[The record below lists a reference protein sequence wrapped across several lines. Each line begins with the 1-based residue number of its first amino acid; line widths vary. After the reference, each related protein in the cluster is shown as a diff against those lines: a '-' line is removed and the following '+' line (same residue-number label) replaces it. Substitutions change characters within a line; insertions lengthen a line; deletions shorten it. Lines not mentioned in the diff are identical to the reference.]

1 MIRAG
6 AVLAVSLIGVGVAA
20 TTAVAPRAH
29 HDAILVAV
37 EAPMSGEGSQDGLDQ
52 LRGVELAARQ
62 VNAQGGV
69 LGRRVKVVRADDQ
82 GDPDL
87 ALPTFR
93 HVARMNADALIGPY
107 NSSVAVINLRS
118 YSKARIIPVQMASTD
133 ATSGIGINVQP
144 KTRQIAPVEFDWIQ
158 RTWAPRHVAILAG
171 QSTFLAGQADRL
183 QAALSGAGVAVTRI
197 PITAGQDDYAA
208 EVGQALASGADAVYV
223 STKIAEGVKIATLLA
238 ASASRPKCFLGFAN
252 QDPSVVEKAGI
263 AVSQTCVFSG
273 VPAPAVFP
281 TAKAYVRD
289 YRRAFGIEPAT
300 WGVFTY
306 DSARLLFQGMRQ
318 AGTVNY
324 AAVMKR
330 LRRTVNFRGATGTIT
345 IDPVSGDRRKVAV
358 AVLTV
363 DDAGRFVLAPG

>member
-1 MIRAG
+1 MIRTACV
-6 AVLAVSLIGVGVAA
+6 AAVSLASLGVAA
-20 TTAVAPRAH
+20 TTAVAPRAR
-29 HDAILVAV
+29 HDAIIVAV
-37 EAPMSGEGSQDGLDQ
+37 EAPMSGEGAQDGLDQ
-52 LRGVELAARQ
+52 LRGVQLAARE
-62 VNAQGGV
+62 VNAEGGV
-69 LGRRVKVVRADDQ
+69 LGRRVKVVRADDE

-87 ALPTFR
+87 ALSTFR
-93 HVARMNADALIGPY
+93 HVARVNADAVIGPY
-107 NSSVAVINLRS
+107 NSSVAVLNLRS

-144 KTRQIAPVEFDWIQ
+144 KTRQIAPVEFAWIQ
-158 RTWAPRHVAILAG
+158 RAWAPRNVAILAG
-171 QSTFLAGQADRL
+171 QSTFLAGEADVMQQSL
-183 QAALSGAGVAVTRI
+183 TAAGVAVTRI

-208 EVGQALASGADAVYV
+208 EVGEALASGASAVYV

-252 QDPSVVEKAGI
+252 QDPSFVEKAGI

-273 VPAPAVFP
+273 VPAPTVFP

-306 DSARLLFQGMRQ
+306 DSARILFKGMRE
-318 AGTVNY
+318 AGSVDY

-330 LRRTVNFRGATGTIT
+330 LRRTTGFRGATGTIT
-345 IDPVSGDRRKVAV
+345 IDRVSGDRRKVAV
-358 AVLTV
+358 SVLTV
-363 DDAGRFVLAPG
+363 DGAGHFVLAPG

>member
-1 MIRAG
+1 
-6 AVLAVSLIGVGVAA
+6 
-20 TTAVAPRAH
+20 
-29 HDAILVAV
+29 
-37 EAPMSGEGSQDGLDQ
+37 
-52 LRGVELAARQ
+52 
-62 VNAQGGV
+62 
-69 LGRRVKVVRADDQ
+69 
-82 GDPDL
+82 
-87 ALPTFR
+87 
-93 HVARMNADALIGPY
+93 
-107 NSSVAVINLRS
+107 
-118 YSKARIIPVQMASTD
+118 
-133 ATSGIGINVQP
+133 VQP

-238 ASASRPKCFLGFAN
+238 ASASRPRCFLGFAN
-252 QDPSVVEKAGI
+252 QDPSFVEKAGI
-263 AVSQTCVFSG
+263 AVSRTCVFSG
-273 VPAPAVFP
+273 VPAPTVFP